1 MLRAIIFDCDGVIC
15 DSEPIHY
22 EAFAAVLGRGGL
34 SLSRADYYEH
44 CLGFDDQGVFDH
56 AYEHAGRELDSAVRD
71 ELLAGKQRMFL
82 ELIQKRL
89 VPLPG
94 VQQFVRAAA
103 QRWPLAV
110 CSGALRR
117 EVEYIVEQLG
127 LKECFSAIVT
137 ADDLSA
143 NKPDPEGYLRSLRL
157 LQDSA
162 GLDPLLE
169 ADECL
174 VIEDSLPGI
183 AAGHAAGMRVLAV
196 TTSHAAE
203 QLGSAEAVVG
213 SLAEVDLASVEALF
227 NARSR

>member
-1 MLRAIIFDCDGVIC
+1 M
-15 DSEPIHY
+15 
-22 EAFAAVLGRGGL
+22 
-34 SLSRADYYEH
+34 
-44 CLGFDDQGVFDH
+44 
-56 AYEHAGRELDSAVRD
+56 
-71 ELLAGKQRMFL
+71 
-82 ELIQKRL
+82 
-89 VPLPG
+89 
-94 VQQFVRAAA
+94 RAAA
-103 QRWPLAV
+103 QRWPLAI

-117 EVEYIVEQLG
+117 EVEYIVERFG
-127 LKECFSAIVT
+127 LKECFSVIVT

-157 LQDSA
+157 LRDSA
-162 GLDPLLE
+162 GLDPPLE

-213 SLAEVDLASVEALF
+213 SLAEVDSASVEALF